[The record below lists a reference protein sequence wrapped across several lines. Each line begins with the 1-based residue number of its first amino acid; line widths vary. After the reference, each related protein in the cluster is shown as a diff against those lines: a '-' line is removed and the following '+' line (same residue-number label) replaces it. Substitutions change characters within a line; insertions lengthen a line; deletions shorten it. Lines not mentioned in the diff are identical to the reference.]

1 MKVRIEMPR
10 IVGSGYN
17 CLMIKATEKI
27 WHNGKFVDWN
37 DAKIHV
43 LAHVTS
49 YGSSVFE
56 GVRCYATASGPAL
69 FRGTEHMRRLI
80 DSGKIYRMTVPY
92 TVDQL
97 VAAMH
102 ELVRINKM
110 ESCYVRPLVF

>member
-1 MKVRIEMPR
+1 MPL

-27 WHNGKFVDWN
+27 WHNGKFIDWN

-56 GVRCYATASGPAL
+56 GIRCYATAAGPAI
-69 FRGTEHMRRLI
+69 FRGAEHMRRLI
-80 DSGKIYRMTVPY
+80 DSGKLYRMPVPDAV
-92 TVDQL
+92 TDL
-97 VAAMH
+97 VAA
-102 ELVRINKM
+102 VTVVIVPNKA
-110 ESCYVRPLVF
+110 